1 MDKQKWGLLAA
12 GFAAGAVN
20 GFFGA
25 GGGMVLIP
33 LMGLFLP
40 REDRTM
46 FSSSVAVILPI
57 CLVSL
62 FFSSQQDAIPW
73 STALPWLPG
82 SAAGG
87 FLAAKYG
94 DKIPVPWLHRV
105 LGAMILYGGIR
116 YLC

>member
-1 MDKQKWGLLAA
+1 MDKQKWGLLMA

-33 LMGLFLP
+33 LMGLFRP
-40 REDRTM
+40 REDRKL
-46 FSSSVAVILPI
+46 FSSSVAVILPV
-57 CLVSL
+57 CTVSL
-62 FFSSQQDAIPW
+62 FFSSLSEGIPW
-73 STALPWLPG
+73 NVAVDWLPG
-82 SAAGG
+82 SALGG
-87 FLAAKYG
+87 FLAARYG
-94 DKIPVPWLHRV
+94 ERIPVLWLHRA